1 MRYWALII
9 FLMASTSLAK
19 GMEVSVSFAA
29 FKSEKTT
36 YLELYF
42 YIMANSVSF
51 EEVNNNNEVLQA
63 SVEILV
69 LIKKGDEIIQFD
81 KSKLFSPLSKI
92 RSDFSDVKR
101 LSVPPG
107 SYTIEVEI
115 IDSHNAE
122 NSILLSEQVDILF
135 EGEIQQSDIQLLA
148 SYEDSQESNALV
160 KNGIIMKP
168 IPYHYYN
175 RNYQKLSFYTEV
187 YHSKMDSENYIIC
200 YSIQKIQSDGSR
212 EEKVKLYKRRKV
224 KAVDPILLQLD
235 ISKIES
241 GDYELSVSV
250 VNSEQEVIS
259 EKKVFFIRQNPEYDY
274 LKSVEYASV
283 PEEEKDFTQE
293 LDSTALKYALRSLV
307 PVVAQ
312 NESEVL
318 KIVITKSDPKA
329 MRMFLYNHFENQF
342 PDNPGFAYKKYM
354 EVVEAVDKK
363 YQNGFGYGFESDRGY
378 YFLKYGKPDDIRAV
392 IDEPSAPPYEIWFYN
407 KLTRTNQN
415 NVRFIFYNPSLIEN
429 GHVLLHSTARGEWN
443 NPKWEVML
451 YSNSSNE
458 IQGGNPVDGNTM
470 QDNFGRQARRLY
482 NDF

>member
-9 FLMASTSLAK
+9 FFLASTTFIR

-29 FKSEKTT
+29 FKSEQTT

-42 YIMANSVSF
+42 YVMANSISF
-51 EEVNNNNEVLQA
+51 EEVNKGEGLLQA

-69 LIKKGDEIIQFD
+69 LIKQGEEIIQFD
-81 KSKLFSPLSKI
+81 KSKLSSPLSKK
-92 RSDFSDVKR
+92 RADFSDLKR

-115 IDSHNAE
+115 IDANDAE
-122 NSILLSEQVDILF
+122 NSILLSEEIIILF
-135 EGEIQQSDIQLLA
+135 EGEVQQSDIQLLA
-148 SYEDSQESNALV
+148 SFEDSQESNALV
-160 KNGIIMKP
+160 KNGISMRP

-187 YHSKMDSENYIIC
+187 YHETLDAEYYIIR
-200 YSIQKIQSDGSR
+200 YSIQKIKSNGTR
-212 EEKVKLYKRRKV
+212 EEVIKLFKRRKV
-224 KAVDPILLQLD
+224 KAIDPILLQLD

-241 GDYELSVSV
+241 GDYVLAVSV
-250 VNSEQEVIS
+250 VDGNQEVLS
-259 EKKVFFIRQNPEYDY
+259 EKEAFFIRQNPEYDY
-274 LKSVEYASV
+274 LKSVEYESV

-293 LDSTALKYALRSLV
+293 LDSMALKYALRSLV
-307 PVVAQ
+307 PVVPQ

-318 KIVITKSDPKA
+318 KIVISKSNLKA
-329 MRMFLYNHFENQF
+329 MRMFLYNYFENQF
-342 PDNPGFAYKKYM
+342 PDNPGFAYKKYL
-354 EVVEAVDKK
+354 EVAKAVDKK
-363 YQNGFGYGFESDRGY
+363 YENGFGYGFESDRGF

-392 IDEPSAPPYEIWFYN
+392 VDEPSAPPYEIWFYN

-415 NVRFIFYNPSLIEN
+415 NVKFIFYNPSLIEN

-451 YSNSSNE
+451 YSNSGNE
-458 IQGGNPVDGNTM
+458 IQGGNPVDANTM

>member
-1 MRYWALII
+1 MRYWALIFF
-9 FLMASTSLAK
+9 FLFSTTFLQ

-29 FKSEKTT
+29 FKSEKSA
-36 YLELYF
+36 YVELYF
-42 YIMANSVSF
+42 YVLANSVSF
-51 EEVNNNNEVLQA
+51 QEVNKEEELIQA

-69 LIKKGDEIIQFD
+69 LIKNGDEIIQYD
-81 KSKLFSPLSKI
+81 KSKLYSPQSKI
-92 RSDFSDVKR
+92 RADFSDLKR

-115 IDSHNAE
+115 VDAYDAE
-122 NSILLSEQVDILF
+122 NSILLSEQIDILF
-135 EGEIQQSDIQLLA
+135 EGDVQQSDIQLLA
-148 SYEDSQESNALV
+148 SFEDSQESNALV
-160 KNGIIMKP
+160 KNGISMMP

-187 YHSKMDSENYIIC
+187 YHEKLDAAYYIIR
-200 YSIQKIQSDGSR
+200 YSIQKIQSNGTR
-212 EEKVKLYKRRKV
+212 EEIVKLFKRREV
-224 KAVDPILLQLD
+224 KAIDPILLQLD

-241 GDYELSVSV
+241 GDYILAISIVDG
-250 VNSEQEVIS
+250 NQEVLS
-259 EKKVFFIRQNPEYDY
+259 EKEVFFIRQNPEYDY
-274 LKSVEYASV
+274 LKSVEYESV

-293 LDSTALKYALRSLV
+293 LDSAALKYALRSLV
-307 PVVAQ
+307 PVVPQ

-318 KIVITKSDPKA
+318 KIVISKSNLKA
-329 MRMFLYNHFENQF
+329 MRMFLYNYFENQF
-342 PDNPGFAYKKYM
+342 PDNPGFAYNKYL
-354 EVVEAVDKK
+354 EVVTAVDNK
-363 YQNGFGYGFESDRGY
+363 YKNGFGFGFESDRGF

-392 IDEPSAPPYEIWFYN
+392 VDEPSAPPYEIWFYN

-415 NVRFIFYNPSLIEN
+415 NVKFIFYNPSLIEN

-451 YSNSSNE
+451 YSNSGDE